1 VRAARPRASGPA
13 PPVPGAR
20 LTPPGLDEIQA
31 GVRAGLA
38 RVEEAL
44 REAVAT
50 ADPFVQEAAG
60 YLLAA
65 GGKRLRPTLVLL
77 AGHTGDPDDDRLVGA
92 AVAIELTHLS
102 SLYHDDVM
110 DEAEVRRGARSAN
123 ARYDNKVAVLTG
135 DYLFARASEV
145 TAGLGT
151 EATRVLAR
159 AIARLVQGQIREV
172 RGPAAGED
180 PVEHYLAVLAD
191 KTGALIAAACRLGGR
206 LAGAPQDVVEALT
219 EYGERVGRAFQLGDD
234 LLDITAET
242 AVAGKA
248 PGGDLRA
255 GVRTLPVLYLLRRG
269 GNDAARLAA
278 VLDGDRDDRS
288 VAEALEVLRASP
300 AMAEA
305 RLAAQADVD
314 AARAALAA
322 LPDWPVRAALEE
334 VADRVLDREV

>member
-1 VRAARPRASGPA
+1 VRAADT
-13 PPVPGAR
+13 
-20 LTPPGLDEIQA
+20 TPDHPGLAGIQA
-31 GVRAGLA
+31 SVRAGLEL
-38 RVEEAL
+38 VETEL
-44 REAVAT
+44 REAAAT

-60 YLLAA
+60 YLVAA

-77 AGHTGDPDDDRLVGA
+77 AGHTGDPGDPRLVGA

-110 DEAEVRRGARSAN
+110 DEAELRRGLSSAN

-145 TAGLGT
+145 TAGLGA

-172 RGPAAGED
+172 RGPGRDED

-206 LAGAPQDVVEALT
+206 LAGAPPTVVEALT
-219 EYGERVGRAFQLGDD
+219 EYGERIGRAFQLGDD
-234 LLDITAET
+234 LLDITGEA

-269 GNDAARLAA
+269 GPHAARLAA
-278 VLDGDRDDRS
+278 VLDGDHDDGA
-288 VAEALEVLRASP
+288 VGEALALLRASP
-300 AMAEA
+300 ALTEA
-305 RLAAQADVD
+305 RRAAQAEVD
-314 AARAALAA
+314 AARAALARLDA
-322 LPDWPVRAALEE
+322 GPVRVALEQ
-334 VADRVLDREV
+334 VAGQVLDRQV

>member
-1 VRAARPRASGPA
+1 MRAAD
-13 PPVPGAR
+13 PGT
-20 LTPPGLDEIQA
+20 TPDAGLAEIQA
-31 GVRAGLA
+31 GVRAGLVQ
-38 RVEEAL
+38 VEQAL
-44 REAVAT
+44 RAAVDT
-50 ADPFVQEAAG
+50 ADPFVREAAS
-60 YLLAA
+60 YLVAA

-77 AGHTGDPDDDRLVGA
+77 AGHTGDPASSQLVGA

-110 DEAEVRRGARSAN
+110 DEAVVRRGARSAN

-145 TAGLGT
+145 TAGLGA
-151 EATRVLAR
+151 EATRVLAH

-172 RGPAAGED
+172 RGPGPGED
-180 PVEHYLAVLAD
+180 QVEHYLAVLAD

-206 LAGAPQDVVEALT
+206 LAGAPADVVEALT

-269 GNDAARLAA
+269 GPDAARVAA
-278 VLDGDRDDRS
+278 VLDGDHDDRS
-288 VAEALEVLRASP
+288 VAEALDLLRASP
-300 AMAEA
+300 ALAEA
-305 RLAAQADVD
+305 RRTAQADVD
-314 AARAALAA
+314 AAKAALAA
-322 LPDWPVRAALEE
+322 LPPWPVRVALEE

>member
-1 VRAARPRASGPA
+1 VRAAD
-13 PPVPGAR
+13 PGT
-20 LTPPGLDEIQA
+20 TPDAGLPEIQTR
-31 GVRAGLA
+31 VRAGLVQ
-38 RVEEAL
+38 VEQAL
-44 REAVAT
+44 REAVDT
-50 ADPFVQEAAG
+50 ADQFVQEAAS
-60 YLLAA
+60 YLVAA

-77 AGHTGDPDDDRLVGA
+77 AGHTGDPGNPQLVGA

-151 EATRVLAR
+151 EATRVLAH

-172 RGPAAGED
+172 RGPGPGED
-180 PVEHYLAVLAD
+180 QVEHYLAVLAD

-206 LAGAPQDVVEALT
+206 LAGAPAEVVEALT

-234 LLDITAET
+234 LLDITADT

-269 GNDAARLAA
+269 GPDAARVAA
-278 VLDGDRDDRS
+278 VLDGDHDDRS
-288 VAEALEVLRASP
+288 VAEALDLLRASP
-300 AMAEA
+300 ALAEA
-305 RLAAQADVD
+305 RRAAQADVD
-314 AARAALAA
+314 AAKAALAA
-322 LPDWPVRAALEE
+322 LPPWPVRVALEE

>member
-1 VRAARPRASGPA
+1 VRAAD
-13 PPVPGAR
+13 PGT
-20 LTPPGLDEIQA
+20 TPDAGLAEIQA
-31 GVRAGLA
+31 RVRAGLVQ
-38 RVEEAL
+38 VEETL
-44 REAVAT
+44 RDAVVT

-77 AGHTGDPDDDRLVGA
+77 AGHTGDPGNPRLVGA

-102 SLYHDDVM
+102 SLYHDDVV

-145 TAGLGT
+145 TAGLGA

-172 RGPAAGED
+172 RGAAPGED

-206 LAGAPQDVVEALT
+206 LAGASENMVEALT

-269 GNDAARLAA
+269 GPAAARLAA
-278 VLDGDRDDRS
+278 VLDGDHDDGS
-288 VAEALEVLRASP
+288 VAEALELLRASP

-305 RLAAQADVD
+305 RRSAQSDVD
-314 AARAALAA
+314 AAKAALAA
-322 LPDWPVRAALEE
+322 LPAWPVRRALEE

>member
-1 VRAARPRASGPA
+1 VRAAD
-13 PPVPGAR
+13 PGT
-20 LTPPGLDEIQA
+20 TPDAGLAKIQA
-31 GVRAGLA
+31 RVRAGLA
-38 RVEEAL
+38 QVEEAL
-44 REAVAT
+44 KDAVDT
-50 ADPFVQEAAG
+50 ADPFVREAAG

-77 AGHTGDPDDDRLVGA
+77 AGHTGDPADPRLVGA

-102 SLYHDDVM
+102 SLYHDDVV
-110 DEAEVRRGARSAN
+110 DEAEVRRGASSAN

-145 TAGLGT
+145 TAGLGA

-159 AIARLVQGQIREV
+159 AIARLAQGQIREA

-206 LAGAPQDVVEALT
+206 LAGAPADMVEALT

-269 GNDAARLAA
+269 GPAAARLAA
-278 VLDGDRDDRS
+278 VLDGDHDDGS
-288 VAEALEVLRASP
+288 VAEALELLRASP

-305 RLAAQADVD
+305 RRSAQADVD
-314 AARAALAA
+314 AAKAALAA
-322 LPDWPVRAALEE
+322 LPAGPVRRALEE

>member
-1 VRAARPRASGPA
+1 VRAADT
-13 PPVPGAR
+13 
-20 LTPPGLDEIQA
+20 TPDHPGLAGIQA
-31 GVRAGLA
+31 SVRAGLEL
-38 RVEEAL
+38 VETEL
-44 REAVAT
+44 REAAAT

-60 YLLAA
+60 YLVAA

-77 AGHTGDPDDDRLVGA
+77 AGHTGDPGDPRLVGA

-110 DEAEVRRGARSAN
+110 DEAELRRGLSSAN

-145 TAGLGT
+145 TAGLGA

-172 RGPAAGED
+172 RGPGRDED

-206 LAGAPQDVVEALT
+206 LAGAPPTVVEALT
-219 EYGERVGRAFQLGDD
+219 EYGERIGRAFQLGDD
-234 LLDITAET
+234 LLDITGEA

-269 GNDAARLAA
+269 GPDAARLAA
-278 VLDGDRDDRS
+278 VLDGDHDDG
-288 VAEALEVLRASP
+288 AIGEALALLRASP
-300 AMAEA
+300 ALTEA
-305 RLAAQADVD
+305 RRAAQAEVD
-314 AARAALAA
+314 AARAALHGVPAG
-322 LPDWPVRAALEE
+322 PVRVALEQ
-334 VADRVLDREV
+334 VAGQVLDRQV